1 MSSIRVDYDILN
13 QKQTPAFYASSLAT
27 RPAFGFP
34 GRIFIDTDT
43 PSSGIYRDTGSA
55 WIQVADPGAGTTG
68 TLQQV
73 TTNGSSTTVGLST
86 SGNGIGIGTTIPA
99 SNKLDIHS
107 ASGINATF
115 NGTTTND
122 AALQLQNAGT
132 GKWNIQNLYNAG
144 ANSFQ
149 VYDVLNSTA
158 RLTILNT
165 GAATFNGNVT
175 TGSQLSIL
183 GTNTGGKQL
192 FFTGGITKF
201 NFMVAAQQNVD
212 NGFEI
217 TPSTGVGGSTF
228 TTPVFKIL
236 NTGVATF
243 ISSATATAFIPS
255 GATIPTNGMYL
266 SAANTLNFATASTNR
281 LTIASTGDASFSSS
295 VTAGGFIATN
305 SVTVTSPIDTLTTKA
320 YFSAASISGAALTLV
335 ADSLGRTL
343 RISSN
348 TSGTVTGSFDAN
360 SSGVNIGSNTAHSLI
375 FNTSGVSRLT
385 IASTGA
391 ATFSSTIAATSATLS
406 GDLTLTSTGGHT
418 INMVATT
425 GGSQTISMTALGG
438 GSNTITGTG
447 GDFNIQTTGA
457 YPLVFKTNSAERY
470 RITSAGINN
479 YTSRGNY
486 LGATDNALFSLNSG
500 GTLYTVGFSP
510 NATANSN
517 NTLTLTTAQTTWIYT
532 GTGLATWTLP
542 TPSGTNQM
550 FWIKNAGTGII
561 TLNAFSGT
569 NIIDNSATS
578 VSSIT
583 IAVGA
588 TVLIQQDGNVKSY
601 QLQ

>member
-73 TTNGSSTTVGLST
+73 TTNGSSTTIGLST

-115 NGTTTND
+115 NGTTTNN

-165 GAATFNGNVT
+165 GAATFSSSVTINGNIANALDVLGSIRTDGASNGIDLRNGFTATISNPNNNTRDIRFDQDTTGTVMFKANGNVLIGT
-175 TGSQLSIL
+175 TTDSGYKLDVN
-183 GTNTGGKQL
+183 GTGRFSGALTG
-192 FFTGGITKF
+192 T
-201 NFMVAAQQNVD
+201 
-212 NGFEI
+212 
-217 TPSTGVGGSTF
+217 S
-228 TTPVFKIL
+228 
-236 NTGVATF
+236 ATF
-243 ISSATATAFIPS
+243 SSSATATAFIPS
-255 GATIPTNGMYL
+255 GATVPTNGMYL

-281 LTIASTGDASFSSS
+281 LSIGSTGNTLITGRLDCGSTNSFIWSASFLEVKDAIRIFDSSSSSYGLRFGFNSNVPFIQGFRETVGVIDLLLQNSGGNVGISTTTIGSKLQVNGNVAIGYSAST
-295 VTAGGFIATN
+295 
-305 SVTVTSPIDTLTTKA
+305 
-320 YFSAASISGAALTLV
+320 AAS
-335 ADSLGRTL
+335 
-343 RISSN
+343 SN
-348 TSGTVTGSFDAN
+348 GLQ
-360 SSGVNIGSNTAHSLI
+360 VNG
-375 FNTSGVSRLT
+375 
-385 IASTGA
+385 
-391 ATFSSTIAATSATLS
+391 
-406 GDLTLTSTGGHT
+406 
-418 INMVATT
+418 
-425 GGSQTISMTALGG
+425 
-438 GSNTITGTG
+438 
-447 GDFNIQTTGA
+447 
-457 YPLVFKTNSAERY
+457 
-470 RITSAGINN
+470 
-479 YTSRGNY
+479 RGNF
-486 LGATDNALFSLNSG
+486 LNATDNALFSLNSG

-510 NATANSN
+510 NATASST
-517 NTLTLTTAQTTWIYT
+517 NTLTLTTGQTTWIYT
-532 GTGLATWTLP
+532 GTGVATWTLP

-550 FWIKNAGTGII
+550 FWIKNAGTGVI
-561 TLNAFSGT
+561 TLNAFAGT
-569 NIIDNSATS
+569 NIINNSATS

-588 TVLIQQDGNVKSY
+588 TALIQQDGNVKSY